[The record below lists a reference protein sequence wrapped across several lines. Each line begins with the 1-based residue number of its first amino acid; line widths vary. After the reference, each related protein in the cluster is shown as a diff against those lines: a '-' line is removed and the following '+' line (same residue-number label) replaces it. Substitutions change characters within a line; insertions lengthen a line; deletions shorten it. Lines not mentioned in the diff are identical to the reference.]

1 MEEENILRVMNLRIS
16 FFTHD
21 GLVKAVRDLSFDLKK
36 GKTLALVGES
46 GSGKSVTS
54 RAIMGILESNSEV
67 EDGRIIYHGRDLLRI
82 KESEYNHIR
91 GSKISMIFQDT
102 MSTLNPLML
111 VGKQIKETIVKRNKR
126 EKKEKNTFLKEAKK
140 YVSKDFFITLSILEK
155 DEISLEEKQE
165 KIAQLV
171 QNEMPSFSNIYQETK
186 EEYIKKYEALREEIL
201 KLKTLLNEE
210 DRAWIKEYKKMKKAY
225 VHLLFPLQ
233 IEKDYFVQNFFAS
246 FDAEIK
252 DYLFSFKAE
261 EKRMELFETY
271 PEAHYDYYALP
282 LEIRKK
288 EKEIIKTDHE
298 VFLHF
303 GTLMETFLHDFPTHI
318 ERLNVD
324 VRPYLMK
331 ISDAILSFKKM
342 TKKEIVDECY
352 SLLEEVG
359 LDAKKVYY
367 QYPFELSGGMRQRIV
382 IAIALASSPEILI
395 LDEPTTALDVSI
407 QKQILDLIEKLK
419 KERNLS
425 LLFIT
430 HDLSVVSKMAD
441 DVAIMYGGKIVEY
454 GSVYDI
460 FYDPR
465 HPYTWALLSSLPTL
479 DNKEPL
485 MPIKGN
491 VPDMR
496 ITTKGD
502 LFYERNAYALKQDA
516 LEMPPFFTISSTHKA
531 ATWLLHEYANEV
543 EAPEVLKRRIQKA
556 IKKNPSTIPTYTL
569 KKNSILE
576 AIKKEEEYHE

>member
-1 MEEENILRVMNLRIS
+1 MQEENILRVMNLRIS

-54 RAIMGILESNSEV
+54 RAIMGVLESNSEV

-140 YVSKDFFITLSILEK
+140 YVSKDFFSALSILEK
-155 DEISLEEKQE
+155 EEISLEEKKE
-165 KIAQLV
+165 KSIQLV
-171 QNEMPSFSNIYQETK
+171 QNEMVSFLKIYQETK
-186 EEYIKKYEALREEIL
+186 EAYIKKYETLREMIV

-210 DRAWIKEYKKMKKAY
+210 DRTWIKEYKKIKKAY
-225 VHLLFPLQ
+225 VHLLFPLL
-233 IEKDYFVQNFFAS
+233 IEKDYFVQDFFAS

-252 DYLFSFKAE
+252 DYLSSFKAE
-261 EKRMELFETY
+261 EKRVKLFEKY
-271 PEAHYDYYALP
+271 PDAHYDYYALP

-303 GTLMETFLHDFPTHI
+303 GALIEAFLQDFSMHI

-324 VRPYLMK
+324 VKPYLMK
-331 ISDAILSFKKM
+331 ISDTILSCKKM

-485 MPIKGN
+485 VPIKGN

-496 ITTKGD
+496 IPTKGD

-531 ATWLLHEYANEV
+531 ATWLLHEFANEV

-576 AIKKEEEYHE
+576 AIKKEEENHE